1 MPERVYRH
9 PSKASSKSGSAH
21 MLKIKIEFRESVAPH
36 WPFGRRLFGTMSE
49 DAGGDSDRDLDQKKY
64 YWHQKKYPKGSRK
77 TGINKKIPLG
87 PRNLYPHQPL
97 SAPLSPQLH
106 TNCSHRKLRC

>member
-36 WPFGRRLFGTMSE
+36 RPFGRRLFGTMSE
-49 DAGGDSDRDLDQKKY
+49 DAGGDSDRDLDKKY
-64 YWHQKKYPKGSRK
+64 YWHQYIYIYTHTYESNNFGSK
-77 TGINKKIPLG
+77 TYYS
-87 PRNLYPHQPL
+87 RNQ
-97 SAPLSPQLH
+97 
-106 TNCSHRKLRC
+106 

>member
-36 WPFGRRLFGTMSE
+36 RPFGRRLFGTMSE

-64 YWHQKKYPKGSRK
+64 YWHQCIYILYESNNLGSNKYFSR
-77 TGINKKIPLG
+77 N
-87 PRNLYPHQPL
+87 Q
-97 SAPLSPQLH
+97 
-106 TNCSHRKLRC
+106 